1 MQKKEQQKKNKGIK
15 GFYRLEIPA
24 LIQEP
29 MDESG
34 KFPFMDESGKFPFMD
49 ESGKFPLMVGCC
61 LAPTLVDPIL
71 NFVKK
76 VLKSVSTHKRGISSL

>member
-34 KFPFMDESGKFPFMD
+34 KFPFMDESD
-49 ESGKFPLMVGCC
+49 KFPLMVGCC
-61 LAPTLVDPIL
+61 LAPKLVDPNL
-71 NFVKK
+71 NFAKK
-76 VLKSVSTHKRGISSL
+76 GMKGVSTHKKGFSLSR